1 MTGQNPYRITDSG
14 MDHRVQRYSV
24 LGVIVVCT
32 LFSLIL
38 ANSLLDARS
47 VEIGEPIPG
56 GWRWL
61 LGDSVQTFRTETI
74 ALLVG
79 VVLLGF
85 ALGGVWFL
93 LTAGFRWL
101 RRRF

>member
-1 MTGQNPYRITDSG
+1 MTGQNPYSITKTG

-24 LGVIVVCT
+24 LGAIVICT
-32 LFSLIL
+32 LISMIL
-38 ANSLLDARS
+38 ADSLLGVWR
-47 VEIGEPIPG
+47 VEVGSAIPS

-61 LGDSVQTFRTETI
+61 LGDSVQTFRTQTI

-85 ALGGVWFL
+85 SFGGVWFL
-93 LTAGFRWL
+93 LVAGVRWL